1 MRSIYVSQCPNFFQD
16 NLLWRE
22 KCRESGLLD
31 SDIDHNLRYELKHNP
46 NMVYSQRKVSSGSV
60 KIPFCICRQY
70 VPERGSLSVTKR

>member
-1 MRSIYVSQCPNFFQD
+1 MPHFFQD

-46 NMVYSQRKVSSGSV
+46 NMVYSQRKVSSASV
-60 KIPFCICRQY
+60 NLRSPSVFVGNMCRNMK
-70 VPERGSLSVTKR
+70 V